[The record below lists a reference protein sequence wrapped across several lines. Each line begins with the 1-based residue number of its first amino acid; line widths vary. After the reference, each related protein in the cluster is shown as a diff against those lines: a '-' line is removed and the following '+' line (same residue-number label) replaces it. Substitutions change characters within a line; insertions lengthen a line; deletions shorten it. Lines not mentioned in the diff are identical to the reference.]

1 MTGFS
6 EKYGSWALVTGA
18 SSGIGE
24 AFAVELAARGLKLVL
39 AARRTDRLEAL
50 AARLGVECR
59 VVTADLTDPA
69 APARIVA
76 AMADIEPG
84 LVVSNAGMNMKG
96 PVGNGSAS
104 RLGKLVTVNCHA
116 TMQLAHLL
124 LPAMRTRGRG
134 GFIANASIEGLM
146 GNPYSAAYAASKA
159 LVVTL
164 CEGLWAELKPA
175 GVDVQALCPGLT
187 ESEATVGMQ
196 SRAGSQTMMPAA
208 ALVRQSLDALG
219 QGPTFVAEQ
228 HRAPFAPLLAMPRE
242 QALVQME
249 AAMRRYQ

>member
-1 MTGFS
+1 MSAFAQ
-6 EKYGSWALVTGA
+6 KYGPWALVTGA

-39 AARRTDRLEAL
+39 AARRTERLEAL

-59 VVTADLTDPA
+59 VITADLTDPA
-69 APARIVA
+69 TPARLAEAVA
-76 AMADIEPG
+76 SLDLG

-96 PVGNGSAS
+96 PVGKGSAS

-116 TMQLAHLL
+116 TLQLAHLL
-124 LPAMRTRGRG
+124 LPAMRERGRG

-159 LVVTL
+159 LVVAY

-187 ESEATVGMQ
+187 ESEATAGMAG
-196 SRAGSQTMMPAA
+196 RTGSQQMMPAA
-208 ALVRQSLDALG
+208 DLVRQSLDALG
-219 QGPTFVAEQ
+219 QGPVYVAAQ
-228 HRAPFAPLLAMPRE
+228 HMAPFAPLLAMPRE
-242 QALVQME
+242 AALRQME
-249 AAMRRYQ
+249 TTMRQYQ